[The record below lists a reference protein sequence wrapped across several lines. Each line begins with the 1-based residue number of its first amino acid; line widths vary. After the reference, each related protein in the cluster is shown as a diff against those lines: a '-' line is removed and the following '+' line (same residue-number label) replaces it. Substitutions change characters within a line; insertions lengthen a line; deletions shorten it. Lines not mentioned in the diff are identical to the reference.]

1 VCCGKGAEWPA
12 SRWLCVVQCCRLAHT
27 RVCTPCRPAQAA
39 NCCAAA
45 LPQVPVFRFLVAYRR
60 LQCIIFCLLP
70 VADGCT
76 MASAVLQNLVLL
88 HHEGWSPCWRGAGS
102 PAAPPVLLLPGTCCH
117 QTDGNFGPLSLMPCI
132 RGAVCSAVCRVYFT
146 AVVVGI
152 LIGPHCSGHH
162 GERLIGR
169 VVQGPRGR
177 V

>member
-1 VCCGKGAEWPA
+1 M
-12 SRWLCVVQCCRLAHT
+12 
-27 RVCTPCRPAQAA
+27 
-39 NCCAAA
+39 
-45 LPQVPVFRFLVAYRR
+45 AYRR
-60 LQCIIFCLLP
+60 LQCIIFCFLP

-76 MASAVLQNLVLL
+76 MASAVLNLVLL

-152 LIGPHCSGHH
+152 LDWAALLWASWGVVDWWSSTGASWPSVTGNLSWSHAQQSGSMSGWSSALKGKHPPGCEH
-162 GERLIGR
+162 IKSKGFDITDGLC
-169 VVQGPRGR
+169 
-177 V
+177 